1 MHWRNMICDKDHTE
15 FWSAGPIPQSESPSS
30 PPTAPTAPANS
41 SSLPRRRS
49 PGRIKTDNQWD
60 AFVHL
65 ERGTTGLCDATILIL
80 LRPKRRCQDKREYQ
94 KQHGC
99 HTNPWQQLDHPSLLN
114 TSCESSNLFLD
125 YGSRISLCYFHC
137 EMAISLRAVWRPQGN

>member
-1 MHWRNMICDKDHTE
+1 MTKITE
-15 FWSAGPIPQSESPSS
+15 FWSPGPIPQSESPSS
-30 PPTAPTAPANS
+30 TPTAPTAPANS

-49 PGRIKTDNQWD
+49 PGCIKTDNQWD

-65 ERGTTGLCDATILIL
+65 ETGTTRLCDAKILIQ

-114 TSCESSNLFLD
+114 TSGESANLFLD
-125 YGSRISLCYFHC
+125 NGSRISLCYFRC
-137 EMAISLRAVWRPQGN
+137 QSSMETTRQLAS